1 MTDAAS
7 AQKFNG
13 GLARA
18 SYHRVMRTLLAGVAL
33 ATILLASVAAA
44 SALSSPAAP

>member
-1 MTDAAS
+1 MTDTAS
-7 AQKFNG
+7 ARQLNG
-13 GLARA
+13 GLTRA

-33 ATILLASVAAA
+33 ATMLLASVAAA